1 MLALTTE
8 AALNILTEWLQ
19 DNISCGTVLIF
30 DNDEDRTDSATLLPW
45 IEQAR
50 KMSAHCT
57 SYGHCWFLEQAMS
70 VKQRK
75 HQHSWWAFLAVRLLH
90 QQQV

>member
-19 DNISCGTVLIF
+19 DNISCDTDLIF

-50 KMSAHCT
+50 KDVCALRQLRALLVPGT
-57 SYGHCWFLEQAMS
+57 GH
-70 VKQRK
+70 
-75 HQHSWWAFLAVRLLH
+75 VR
-90 QQQV
+90 